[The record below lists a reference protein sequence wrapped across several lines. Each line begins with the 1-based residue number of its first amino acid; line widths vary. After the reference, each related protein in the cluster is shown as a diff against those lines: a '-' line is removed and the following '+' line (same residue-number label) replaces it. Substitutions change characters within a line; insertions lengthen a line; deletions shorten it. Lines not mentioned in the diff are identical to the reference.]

1 MSFNIITPSSRGL
14 SLALARQLLLKTPHP
29 LIATARQPD
38 LSTIKQR
45 ILSSLPDDVSPSR
58 LTVLRVDVTDAVTL
72 SRAAE
77 EIRRLHPNASAK
89 YIFSTAGVLY
99 PERSPQALKKEN
111 IQHTLETNILGPLLV
126 LKHFSPLLSAAADDD
141 DGGGGGGGG
150 VWVNISARVGSITD
164 NRAGGW
170 YSYRASKAAL
180 NSITKTFDLHLQ
192 QKGRGRGMAVAVHPG
207 TVKTELSREF
217 WGSVPQGKLFE
228 PEYAAERV
236 LETVM
241 RLREEDR
248 GLFWDWKGERI
259 EW

>member
-38 LSTIKQR
+38 LSTVKQR
-45 ILSSLPDDVSPSR
+45 ILSFLPDVSPSR
-58 LTVLRVDVTDAVTL
+58 LTVLRVDVTDALTL

-99 PERSPQALKKEN
+99 PERSPQALEKEN

-126 LKHFSPLLSAAADDD
+126 LKHFSPLLSADD
-141 DGGGGGGGG
+141 GGG